1 MKLKIKVI
9 SVARVFLSILLL
21 LSSVGQAT
29 ESPFTQL
36 KLGTEDYAPMNY
48 FENGRFKGISIDLL
62 TLIWKREG
70 ISSAPQVVLY
80 PWARGYYNVQNQPD
94 FLLFAVARIPV
105 REKLFHWAC
114 PIVNTEYILLA
125 KKSANI
131 HIRSRNDITKYTI
144 GTIRSDV
151 SEQILLSVLT
161 HSVNILSNTTMLPN
175 LDMMDKNRVQ
185 LVAYDKLGARN
196 MLLNAGRNPED
207 FVNVFTVAKSET
219 CFAFNKD
226 TDIKIVNRF
235 QEHLDSLV
243 ANGSHQ
249 KILSK
254 YYENQILVH
263 E

>member
-1 MKLKIKVI
+1 MILKIKMI
-9 SVARVFLSILLL
+9 SRAWIFILIML
-21 LSSVGQAT
+21 LSPICVAT
-29 ESPFTQL
+29 ESPFTHLQ
-36 KLGTEDYAPMNY
+36 LGTEDYAPMNY

-62 TLIWKREG
+62 TQIWKREG
-70 ISSAPQVVLY
+70 IHAAPEVVLY
-80 PWARGYYNVQNQPD
+80 PWARGYYNLQHQSD

-105 REKLFHWAC
+105 REKHFHWAC
-114 PIVNTEYILLA
+114 PIVDTEYILLA

-131 HIRSRNDITKYTI
+131 QIKSRSDIAKYTI

-151 SEQILLSVLT
+151 SEQVLLAVLT
-161 HSVNILSNTTMLPN
+161 QPINILSNTTMLPN
-175 LDMMDKNRVQ
+175 LELMDKNRVH

-226 TDIKIVNRF
+226 TDIKIVNHF

-243 ANGSHQ
+243 ADGSHQ
-249 KILSK
+249 KILTK
-254 YYENQILVH
+254 YYDNPLIANE
-263 E
+263 